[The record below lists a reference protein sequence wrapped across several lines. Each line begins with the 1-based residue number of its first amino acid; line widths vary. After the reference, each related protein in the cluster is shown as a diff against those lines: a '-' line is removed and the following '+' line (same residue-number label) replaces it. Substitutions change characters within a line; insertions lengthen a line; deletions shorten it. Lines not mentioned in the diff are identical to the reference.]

1 METKALRP
9 PISFTKH
16 PLLMRPLPQK
26 CIPHWF
32 SQPASKLVKVQ
43 LILVKKRTCSL
54 KQTTLQAP
62 LLDNVLFRND
72 TPLGVSQVQIR
83 RKPFCT
89 STLCFLLHDRQF
101 TRCSEIRACKHVNW
115 SRWLSQ
121 KTETGIEAVKPYRF
135 MKVLLIASLTAE
147 TGNFSTAE
155 RLQLVIYF
163 HWSLS
168 V

>member
-1 METKALRP
+1 METKVLRP
-9 PISFTKH
+9 PLSFTKH
-16 PLLMRPLPQK
+16 PFLMRPLPQK
-26 CIPHWF
+26 CIPYWF
-32 SQPASKLVKVQ
+32 SQHASKLVKVQ

-72 TPLGVSQVQIR
+72 THLGVSQVQIR
-83 RKPFCT
+83 RKPFLHQYIMFPLT
-89 STLCFLLHDRQF
+89 WPTVYTLLR
-101 TRCSEIRACKHVNW
+101 IRACKHVNW